1 MIEEKNRLD
10 SLCALTVK
18 EEKTEHVYLS
28 TQGQLAIK
36 SWFKVSKYTKVFAWG
51 YVVMTAA
58 MIVFAIASKGVE
70 EDWFWP
76 KISFLIII
84 SAILGFISII
94 LRMMIYSGSPIP
106 ILREDLLNTD
116 DDEKVV
122 AANNFYVLLCSLL
135 LFPTLAI
142 AVVVLLASSH
152 IIDFNALMTE
162 PTLASLMGVLFVGG
176 LVVNQILIL
185 KLQVFL
191 KKARNANKDLL
202 DRINRR
208 HEKQ

>member
-70 EDWFWP
+70 ERLVLA
-76 KISFLIII
+76 KNL
-84 SAILGFISII
+84 
-94 LRMMIYSGSPIP
+94 
-106 ILREDLLNTD
+106 LLNHNKCDIRVYINNTSD
-116 DDEKVV
+116 DD
-122 AANNFYVLLCSLL
+122 
-135 LFPTLAI
+135 LFWKSYTNI
-142 AVVVLLASSH
+142 KRRSS
-152 IIDFNALMTE
+152 
-162 PTLASLMGVLFVGG
+162 
-176 LVVNQILIL
+176 
-185 KLQVFL
+185 
-191 KKARNANKDLL
+191 
-202 DRINRR
+202 
-208 HEKQ
+208 